1 MSFSEN
7 VLVVE
12 MSYQNLMLE
21 LLSFCNQGKTQPP
34 LFKIT
39 VLTFLVKNS
48 KMKLFWESIFEN
60 MQKIFYM

>member
-21 LLSFCNQGKTQPP
+21 VLSFCNQGRPQPP
-34 LFKIT
+34 LFKII
-39 VLTFLVKNS
+39 VPTFLVKNS
-48 KMKLFWESIFEN
+48 KMKLFWESIL
-60 MQKIFYM
+60 